1 MAIAKESGYFTNSDD
16 TKIFTHVW
24 KIEGDWK
31 PKALVFIAHGVAE
44 HCLWYTKV
52 AEILVNIGCL
62 VFSHDHVGHGQ
73 SEGDR
78 VHIETFSTYISDVF
92 QHCDKKRDEY
102 PGLPLFMIG
111 HSMGGAIAVMCGL
124 ERAKYF
130 EGIVLI
136 AAAIVASPEALSP
149 FRQYM
154 GKWVAR
160 ICPQFP
166 VMCLDNSGVSRDAAA
181 VERYKND
188 PLVWHGGLKAKWG
201 LCMLDAMNRIQENFE
216 QIEWPVLIL
225 HGDTDKIVDV
235 SGATLMN
242 EKIRSKDKTLKV
254 YTGFYHQLHSEPGED
269 GERVRQ
275 DIKEW
280 IEQRM
285 SPVVQSEIN

>member
-149 FRQYM
+149 FR
-154 GKWVAR
+154 
-160 ICPQFP
+160 
-166 VMCLDNSGVSRDAAA
+166 